1 MQNSQSPK
9 AFLFDVNSRLY
20 VATDASPVDF
30 PTHNLCC
37 DYLQMLTMFGPLY
50 KLVTAYSLVLLLK
63 TFHRSASATSTRS
76 HRPADVDLPSATSIT
91 STGVDATGSSTGS
104 SSRPSSVKRHKDV
117 FYPSA
122 ATSLH
127 PSTPGNTLT
136 YHLITSRLALLA
148 VLPTNVYESR
158 RGLIEYNV
166 VFFREGIQEICDA
179 DTESRAG
186 GWIW

>member
-1 MQNSQSPK
+1 
-9 AFLFDVNSRLY
+9 
-20 VATDASPVDF
+20 
-30 PTHNLCC
+30 
-37 DYLQMLTMFGPLY
+37 MLTMFGPLY
-50 KLVTAYSLVLLLK
+50 RLVAAYSLVILLK
-63 TFHRSASATSTRS
+63 TFYRSASATPTRS
-76 HRPADVDLPSATSIT
+76 HRPTDIDLLSSTSTT
-91 STGVDATGSSTGS
+91 STGADVTGPSVG

-166 VFFREGIQEICDA
+166 VFFREGIQEICDT
-179 DTESRAG
+179 DTGSRAG
-186 GWIW
+186 G

>member
-1 MQNSQSPK
+1 
-9 AFLFDVNSRLY
+9 
-20 VATDASPVDF
+20 
-30 PTHNLCC
+30 
-37 DYLQMLTMFGPLY
+37 MLTMFGPLY
-50 KLVTAYSLVLLLK
+50 RLVAAYSLVILLK
-63 TFHRSASATSTRS
+63 TFYRSASATPTRS
-76 HRPADVDLPSATSIT
+76 HRPTDIDLLSSTSTT
-91 STGVDATGSSTGS
+91 STGADVTGPSVGR
-104 SSRPSSVKRHKDV
+104 SRPSSVKRHKDV

-166 VFFREGIQEICDA
+166 VFFREGIQEICDT
-179 DTESRAG
+179 DTGSRAG
-186 GWIW
+186 G